1 MKLRIDTLT
10 AKACA
15 VVLALAP
22 ALTVSA
28 ALPAGKIYA
37 NLIAKGTTAE
47 SYSQVYTLSTQGQ
60 SDYSRIGNYYSNT
73 LPTGGTF
80 DKDERIIGFNIT
92 AWGKNFTVGTYNP
105 ESDQWTKS
113 YDYSTLVMGATDMT
127 TDPLTGTVYGCF
139 YTTNPANTPSSPTY
153 LGYLNAE
160 GLGVNTT
167 TTKIADLDKH
177 FYVLAADEN
186 GKLYGIDGEG
196 KLYRIDKNNGALTE
210 IGSTGVVPMEYMQQS
225 GAFNP
230 ANGQLYWAAYTSG
243 REAAL
248 YTVNP
253 RTAAATKLYDFPSG
267 ERWAAMYISA
277 PETDP
282 LAPAAVGDLN
292 ATMNGSKDGIDV
304 SFTVPTVSYGGTTL
318 SGSLTWYVAIDGEA
332 KGNQTAAAGTPVS
345 VSYEATEGMHTVTV
359 WAEGMIAG
367 AGPKTTVQVYVGK
380 DNPSELDDVKLSADG
395 YTASLTWTAP
405 TAGEHG
411 TPLDASKLAYTLTR
425 MPEGTVVA
433 ENTTETTFTET
444 IETDELRSVSYKITV
459 YYDGEECFDVQ
470 SPAVLVGPAA
480 TVPYSQNFDGFAEFS
495 GLGYYANSSKWVLET
510 SDGNTAAKIG
520 AYNYGDAETDFA
532 LFSCPITMRKGH
544 TYTFKFDYRLQA
556 YWGMNFTVILT
567 TAQDVN
573 TKVSDIVPYKLYTQA
588 PEFKTTDAVEFTVP
602 ENGTY
607 CFAFTLTRPS
617 YDVWFD
623 NVVIADVSGENI
635 PEAVSDL
642 AVAVTDHKARTAT
655 ISFTVPTATTLGD
668 ELSPKQVDLYYNEGL
683 LKSWTTED
691 TELAAGAQLSYQ
703 HEGIEAG
710 EAHYSVT
717 VTDANGTSRAAEASV
732 KVGFNYN
739 LGITSISSNRDKVK
753 PGEQFTITVAVEN
766 DGASNFIEEITVYL
780 TQNGVRSYMLT
791 IEDLAKGASH
801 DFEFTC
807 YATADMPEE
816 SVYTA
821 DIEAEGDEY
830 AADNTSGEC
839 LIGIDKSVG
848 VEGVDATSAKVYAEG
863 GQLHVEG
870 ACGATVAV
878 CTPSGAL
885 VAEAVAAESYTAALT
900 PGIYIVKVGTETF
913 KVAVR

>member
-22 ALTVSA
+22 ALTSSA

-37 NLIAKGTTAE
+37 NLIAKGSTAE
-47 SYSQVYTLSTQGQ
+47 SYSQVYTLSAQGQ
-60 SDYSRIGNYYSNT
+60 SEYTRIGNYYSNSLT
-73 LPTGGTF
+73 TGGTF

-92 AWGKNFTVGTYNP
+92 AWGKNFSIGTLNADT
-105 ESDQWTKS
+105 DQWTKTF
-113 YDYSTLVMGATDMT
+113 DYYTLVMGATDMT

-196 KLYRIDKNNGALTE
+196 KLYRIDKTTGALTE
-210 IGSTGVVPMEYMQQS
+210 IGSTGVVPMEYYQQS

-230 ANGQLYWAAYTSG
+230 ANGQLYWAAYTAG

-282 LAPAAVGDLN
+282 LAPAAVSDLN
-292 ATMNGSKDGIDV
+292 AAMNSSKDGIDI

-318 SGSLTWYVAIDGEA
+318 SGSLTWHVAIDGDA
-332 KGNQTAAAGTPVS
+332 KGNQTAAVGTPVS
-345 VSYEATEGMHTVTV
+345 VSYDAAEGMHTVTV

-367 AGPKTTVQVYVGK
+367 VGPKTTVEVYVGK
-380 DNPSELDDVKLSADG
+380 DNPAQLDDVKLAADG
-395 YTASLTWTAP
+395 YTTNLTWTAP
-405 TAGEHG
+405 TAGLHG
-411 TPLDASKLAYTLTR
+411 TPLDAAKLAYTVTR

-433 ENTTETTFTET
+433 ENTTETAFTET

-459 YYDGEECFDVQ
+459 YYDGEECFNVV

-495 GLGYYANSSKWVLET
+495 GLGYYANNGNWSLET
-510 SDGNTAAKIG
+510 SGENTSVKLASNSEVGNSV
-520 AYNYGDAETDFA
+520 
-532 LFSCPITMRKGH
+532 FSCPITMRKGH
-544 TYTFKFDYRLQA
+544 KYTFQFDYKLQS
-556 YWGMNFTVILT
+556 YWGARFGVILT
-567 TAQDVN
+567 SAQN
-573 TKVSDIVPYKLYTQA
+573 NESKVADIIALKSFTQA
-588 PEFKTTDAVEFTVP
+588 VDFTTVEAVEFTVP

-607 CFAFTLTRPS
+607 YFAFTADRMS

-635 PEAVSDL
+635 PEAVADL
-642 AVAVTDHKARTAT
+642 AVEVTDHKARTAT

-668 ELSPKQVDLYYNEGL
+668 DLEPKQVDLYYNEAL

-691 TELAAGAQLSYQ
+691 AELAAGAQLSYQ

-710 EAHYSVT
+710 EAHYTVT
-717 VTDANGTSRAAEASV
+717 VTDANGTSRAAEASA
-732 KVGFNYN
+732 KVGFDFNV
-739 LGITSISSNRDKVK
+739 GIVSISSNRDKVK

-766 DGASNFIEEITVYL
+766 DGTANFTEEITVYL
-780 TQNGVRSYMLT
+780 TQNGTRAYMLT
-791 IEDLAKGASH
+791 IEDLPKGETH
-801 DFEFTC
+801 NFEFLCT
-807 YATADMPEE
+807 ATADMPEE

-821 DIEAEGDEY
+821 DIEADGDEY
-830 AADNTSGEC
+830 EADNKSGEC

-848 VEGVDATSAKVYAEG
+848 VDGVDAAAAKVYAEG

-870 ACGATVAV
+870 AAGAVVAV
-878 CTPSGAL
+878 HTPAGAL
-885 VAEAVAAESYTAALT
+885 VAEAVAGDSYSLSVA
-900 PGIYIVKVGTETF
+900 PGLYLVSVGTETF